1 MLIKCIKSFRN
12 QLKVGNV
19 YLVVE
24 ISIKAANNSVG
35 IRVIDDEGY
44 PAIYEAD
51 RFEIVSNRIDDFAIL
66 INEDHIVLSH
76 NLILNSELNEKSI
89 EGFWGL
95 FIEDDL
101 KAKQILCEVVSN
113 LAMNEN
119 ITMPTLT

>member
-35 IRVIDDEGY
+35 FRVIDDEGY

-66 INEDHIVLSH
+66 INEDHIVPVSYTHLDVY
-76 NLILNSELNEKSI
+76 KRQ
-89 EGFWGL
+89 
-95 FIEDDL
+95 
-101 KAKQILCEVVSN
+101 AKRRRLLRI
-113 LAMNEN
+113 
-119 ITMPTLT
+119 

>member
-35 IRVIDDEGY
+35 FRVIDDEGY